1 MEDDRN
7 QTSQGIIWVQK
18 SFRGF
23 RACSHY
29 QQLKKGA
36 TVLQS
41 CTCIVTEELL
51 GFVFGVLYIFK
62 QSRATLDNL
71 VIRKY
76 YIYTYPL

>member
-7 QTSQGIIWVQK
+7 QTSQGIIRVQK

-23 RACSHY
+23 RACSYY

-51 GFVFGVLYIFK
+51 GFVFEESYIFL
-62 QSRATLDNL
+62 SSL
-71 VIRKY
+71 VSH
-76 YIYTYPL
+76 